1 MSAPAPRRRS
11 RALGCVQWFVVLL
24 FLLPAA
30 LGIPGVLA
38 YNWVDHQLH
47 QPANPANAKVRFVV
61 PPGASFHE
69 VADTLH
75 RVGLIDSV
83 SVFDLYARYKHLDRN
98 VQAGA
103 YELSRNLNMVQ
114 ILQALQTAIPE
125 EIFVTVPEGYT
136 IKKTAA
142 LLDTGGVIKGSDY
155 LAQAVAGQFNYDF
168 LKDLPPGTSLEGFLF
183 PDTYLIPRNGTAK
196 QLITLQLDQF
206 GKRWN
211 DTRKGQASQ
220 RKLNALQI
228 VTIASMIEREALFDE
243 DRPLVA
249 SVIYNRLSAGWA
261 LDIDATVLYAKG
273 AWQATVTT
281 DDRKI
286 NSPYNTYLH
295 TGLPPGPIANPG
307 IKAIDA
313 ALQPATTGYFFY
325 LSDKQGHN
333 HYAKTNEE
341 FARLLKQYGL
351 E

>member
-1 MSAPAPRRRS
+1 MGCLQW
-11 RALGCVQWFVVLL
+11 ALVVL

-30 LGIPGVLA
+30 LGIPGFLA

-47 QPANPANAKVRFVV
+47 QPANPSSAKVRFVV
-61 PPGASFHE
+61 APGSTFHQ

-75 RVGLIDSV
+75 RSGLIDSV
-83 SVFDLYARYKHLDRN
+83 TVFDLYARYKHLDRN

-114 ILQALQTAIPE
+114 ILTALQTAIPE
-125 EIFVTVPEGYT
+125 EVFVSIPEGYT

-142 LLDTGGVIKGSDY
+142 LLDQGNVVKGADY
-155 LAQAVAGQFNYDF
+155 VAQAVAGQYNYDF
-168 LKDLPPGTSLEGFLF
+168 LKDLPAGTSLEGFLF
-183 PDTYLIPRNGTAK
+183 PDTYLIPRTGTAR
-196 QLITLQLDQF
+196 QLITLQLDSFKQQ
-206 GKRWN
+206 WN
-211 DTRKGQASQ
+211 DTRKGQAAQ
-220 RKLNALQI
+220 RHLTPQQV
-228 VTIASMIEREALFDE
+228 VTIASMIEREARFDE

-249 SVIYNRLSAGWA
+249 SVIYNRLQAGWP
-261 LDIDATVLYAKG
+261 LQIDATVLYAKG
-273 AWQATVTT
+273 VWQSTVSI

-313 ALQPATTGYFFY
+313 TLQPAQTGYFFY

-333 HYAKTNEE
+333 HYARTNDE
-341 FARLLKQYGL
+341 FNQLLKQYGL
-351 E
+351 Q